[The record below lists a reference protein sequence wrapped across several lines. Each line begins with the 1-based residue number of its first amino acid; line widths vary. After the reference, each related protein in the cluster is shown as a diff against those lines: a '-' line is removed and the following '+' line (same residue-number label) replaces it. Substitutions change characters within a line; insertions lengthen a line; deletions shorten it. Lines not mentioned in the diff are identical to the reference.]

1 MDVATVVILAWPV
14 KPELI
19 GIDQVTDPGQRRKV
33 ADFIVKCRAQR
44 RLSLDELI
52 RFAKRDNTP
61 SIVLVEGVMEKL
73 LAELTPRCRQHT
85 IEGIRKRLT
94 RPLSLFPHFAWS
106 EYVLFGKAGEVSYD
120 PRIATLDRVRKDLV
134 TS

>member
-1 MDVATVVILAWPV
+1 MDVTTVVILAWPA

-19 GIDQVTDPGQRRKV
+19 GIDQVEDPAQRRKV
-33 ADFIVKCRAQR
+33 NDFIVKCRAQKHM
-44 RLSLDELI
+44 SLDQLI
-52 RFAKRDNTP
+52 KFAKRDNTP
-61 SIVLVEGVMEKL
+61 SLVLCEGVLRKL

-106 EYVLFGKAGEVSYD
+106 EYVLFGKAGEVFYD
-120 PRIATLDRVRKDLV
+120 PRIATLERVRKDLV